1 MYWLLRLTWIPVA
14 LTLGACDVQVRDET
28 PAEYQ
33 ANHDIG
39 MYDIK
44 ATVTRD
50 ALVTPGSV
58 FLFALGNNQ
67 RVPLSQEGGEWLGLY
82 SVRCQSSFP
91 VQILAEWKLQGF
103 AVRHKLVPP
112 QPRQIKLTEPPF
124 AYTASFDASGK
135 PPKGGWVGSV
145 QYRFVTVPSAQ
156 ITAAHIAPSSESP
169 ADVKSAKSISV
180 LTAFPLVAG
189 CGDLAEIRVATA
201 DAHAHGTLVI
211 DTDHPTVP
219 HWQTRIAFAP
229 Q

>member
-1 MYWLLRLTWIPVA
+1 MYWLFRLTWIPVA
-14 LTLGACDVQVRDET
+14 LTLCACDVQVTDET
-28 PAEYQ
+28 PAEYP

-44 ATVTRD
+44 ATVKRD

-58 FLFALGNNQ
+58 FLFAQGNNQ

-91 VQILAEWKLQGF
+91 LQILAEWKVQGL
-103 AVRHKLVPP
+103 AVRHKLVPA

-124 AYTASFDASGK
+124 AYTASFDGSGK
-135 PPKGGWVGSV
+135 APPKGGWVGSV

-156 ITAAHIAPSSESP
+156 ITAAHIEPSSESA
-169 ADVKSAKSISV
+169 ADAKAAKAISV
-180 LTAFPLVAG
+180 LSSFPIVAG
-189 CGDLAEIRVATA
+189 CGDLAEVRVATM

-211 DTDHPTVP
+211 STDHPTVP
-219 HWQTRIAFAP
+219 HWQTKI
-229 Q
+229 